1 MEDADEPSQDRSYRP
16 KYPPT
21 STDALIGKHR
31 LQRPS
36 LTISMSEKL
45 PRTSQPADQAERLDI
60 DLGPRLYGL
69 RQIGAISLRTQRAPA
84 LRAARALTSRP
95 GPRLVHAVVP
105 YHHER
110 QARKQR

>member
-1 MEDADEPSQDRSYRP
+1 
-16 KYPPT
+16 
-21 STDALIGKHR
+21 
-31 LQRPS
+31 
-36 LTISMSEKL
+36 MSEKL

-95 GPRLVHAVVP
+95 GPRLCTRRFPTTMRA
-105 YHHER
+105 